1 METTYDIVRRY
12 LETRN
17 SLAALVKMPYRE
29 NEDFARAIRHATKFL
44 LDDKEAAEA
53 ALDNESPE
61 YPSRIEFGLLCEL
74 ASPHVKLAA
83 DSLDYSVEPLLDRI
97 YEMLASG
104 SFAQLYE
111 DDSGWE
117 ELSGPA
123 PIRTYARQTCEAI
136 NLYNIRMVKNT
147 REQSNCP

>member
-1 METTYDIVRRY
+1 
-12 LETRN
+12 
-17 SLAALVKMPYRE
+17 MPYRE
-29 NEDFARAIRHATKFL
+29 NEDFARAIRHATELL

-61 YPSRIEFGLLCEL
+61 YPSSMDFESLCML
-74 ASPHVKLAA
+74 ASPEIKPVA
-83 DSLDYSVEPLLDRI
+83 DSLDYSVEPLLNRI

-111 DDSGWE
+111 DDSGWA

-136 NLYNIRMVKNT
+136 NLYNIRMVKNAW
-147 REQSNCP
+147 EQSNCP